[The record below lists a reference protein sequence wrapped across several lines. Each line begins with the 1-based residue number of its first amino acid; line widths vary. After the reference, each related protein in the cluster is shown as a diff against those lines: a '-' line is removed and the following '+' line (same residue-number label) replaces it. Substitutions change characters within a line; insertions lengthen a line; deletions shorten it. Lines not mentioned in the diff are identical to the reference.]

1 MKIKNVIARELLDSR
16 GNPTIEVD
24 VILENGIIGRSMV
37 PSGASVGKKEALELR
52 DNDQKRYLGKG
63 VLKAVNNVN
72 TIIRNNL
79 IGMDVNNQRVIDNT
93 LLRLDGT
100 KNKSNLGAN
109 ALLAVSLSVFKASCN
124 SRNVPIYKNFSNDV
138 KLPIPFINIINGG
151 MHAFNN
157 LDFQEFMIVPIASN
171 FHKMME
177 MATVVFHNLKKIL
190 QNNNLNTA
198 VGDEGGFAPNLNSN
212 EEALD
217 YIIKAIEISGYKPG
231 RDIYLALDIA
241 ANSFYNNGNYCL
253 KSGNKIL
260 NTDNMIEYF
269 KILINK
275 YPIISLEDPLYEDD
289 KAGYQKLTNLLGK
302 KILLVGDDLFVTNSN
317 YLKIGIRDRLCN
329 AILIKLNQI
338 GTVSEAIDTIKLAK
352 KYNYKTIISH
362 RSGETEDNVIADLAV
377 GLNIPYIKCGSVS
390 RGERI
395 GKYNEL
401 LRIENLM

>member
-1 MKIKNVIARELLDSR
+1 MKIKNIIARELLDSR

-24 VILENGIIGRSMV
+24 VILENGVIGRSMV

-52 DNDQKRYLGKG
+52 DNDPNRYLGKG

-79 IGMDVNNQRVIDNT
+79 IGMDCYNQRVIDNT

-100 KNKSNLGAN
+100 KNKSSLGAN
-109 ALLAVSLSVFKASCN
+109 ALLAVSLSVLKASCN
-124 SRNVPIYKNFSNDV
+124 SRNVPIYKNFSNEA

-157 LDFQEFMIVPIASN
+157 LDFQEFMIVPIANN
-171 FHKMME
+171 FHKIME
-177 MATVVFHNLKKIL
+177 ISTTIFHNLQKLL
-190 QNNNLNTA
+190 QSNQLSTA

-212 EEALD
+212 QEALD
-217 YIIKAIEISGYKPG
+217 YIIKAIQISGYVPG
-231 RDIYLALDIA
+231 RDVYLALDIA
-241 ANSFYNNGNYCL
+241 ANSFYEKGNYYI
-253 KSGNKIL
+253 KSENKIL
-260 NTDNMIEYF
+260 NTDNMIAY
-269 KILINK
+269 LQDLVNK

-289 KAGYQKLTNLLGK
+289 TVGYQKLTSLLGK
-302 KILLVGDDLFVTNSN
+302 KILLVGDDLFVTNKD
-317 YLKIGIRDRLCN
+317 YLKMGIQNKMCN

-338 GTVSEAIDTIKLAK
+338 GTVSEAIDTIQLAK

-401 LRIENLM
+401 LRIEDLI